1 MSVSQT
7 TMTTAANFH
16 EFQFSFHGQGL
27 RYKTSSRTLLS
38 SVAAW
43 AHEFRQAELS
53 GEVSLTIQFEEVS
66 SRDAVPMV
74 KSPSSRLLFS
84 GTMPAIGSSMRAL
97 WQCEVIQDDDDGR
110 LVVDVHE
117 RAVLVIQPDRGT
129 AHGYFLRPET
139 MHPDLLESFFHFA
152 LVELLKR
159 QNMFTLRA
167 TALEYHGR
175 GLLIPGY
182 SGCGKTTTLLSLLRS
197 GYRYL
202 SDDHP
207 ILRDA
212 GTRLELL
219 AVPMKI
225 DVTDQ
230 TIALFPEL
238 REAMSGLLHQ
248 GVYKK
253 SFSVEDLFAN
263 PLGHS
268 CEPAMIVFPYLTNM
282 PHSCLEPIPKS
293 QALEMLLPN
302 PSFISDE
309 QMARQELQ
317 TLSKLVQQTACYL
330 LHFGQDVLDLPQLIS
345 PLLERH

>member
-1 MSVSQT
+1 
-7 TMTTAANFH
+7 MTTSASFH
-16 EFQFSFHGQGL
+16 EYQFSFHGHGL

-66 SRDAVPMV
+66 SRDVVPLVM
-74 KSPSSRLLFS
+74 SPSSRLLFS
-84 GTMPAIGSSMRAL
+84 GTKPAMDSSMRAL
-97 WQCEVIQDDDDGR
+97 WQCDVMQDDGR

-117 RAVLVIQPDRGT
+117 QAVLVIQPERGT

-139 MHPDLLESFFHFA
+139 MHTDLLESFFHYA
-152 LVELLKR
+152 LAELLKR
-159 QNMFTLRA
+159 RNMFTLRA
-167 TALEYHGR
+167 TALEHHGR

-202 SDDHP
+202 SDDLP

-225 DVTDQ
+225 DVTEQ
-230 TIALFPEL
+230 TIAFIPEL
-238 REAMSGLLHQ
+238 REAMSGLLRQ

-253 SFSVEDLFAN
+253 SFYVEDLFADS
-263 PLGHS
+263 LVRA
-268 CEPAMIVFPYLTNM
+268 CEPAMIVFPHLANM
-282 PHSCLEPIPKS
+282 SHSCLEPISKS
-293 QALEMLLPN
+293 QALEMLLPQ
-302 PSFISDE
+302 PLLVHDE
-309 QMARQELQ
+309 DTVRREFQI
-317 TLSKLVQQTACYL
+317 LSKLVQRTACYR
-330 LHFGQDVLDLPQLIS
+330 LHLGQDVLDLPHLIS